1 MFSRCCWRCLRQN
14 EKNRSFS
21 SLLKHNFSQ
30 LIVCWVYASVSLS
43 SLVHCYCVVHVIV
56 THKFCRL
63 FPSSLYF
70 WRQQQET
77 STLFA
82 IETRLASRS
91 EWQIRC
97 KRRQNKR
104 SLSLSLFWR
113 FTCLRLPCFDFWSFL
128 FLPLLQLS
136 FVCGIEWNNTNEE
149 EGGKTHTEKEGDFT
163 RIKILSILSLSFSFS
178 FDRERVSHTF

>member
-104 SLSLSLFWR
+104 SLSLSLSLLKVYLPSSSLFRLLIVSISSPASTVICLWYRVKQHKWR
-113 FTCLRLPCFDFWSFL
+113 RRGEDTHREGRRLHSHKNIVDSLSLFL
-128 FLPLLQLS
+128 FLL
-136 FVCGIEWNNTNEE
+136 
-149 EGGKTHTEKEGDFT
+149 
-163 RIKILSILSLSFSFS
+163 R
-178 FDRERVSHTF
+178 